1 MAKKERMG
9 SGLDMLF
16 EDNYHEENSG
26 GGDVKTLRIS
36 FIEPDKDQPRKSFN
50 EQKLNELAENIA
62 EHGVLQPILVR
73 PLDNGSYRI
82 VAGERR
88 WRAARIAGLTEV
100 PVIIREFNDAQA
112 AQIALIENLQREDL
126 DPIEE
131 AQAYRKL
138 MNEFGMT
145 QEQVSKSVGKSRS
158 GIANSVRLL
167 SLPENVKAMVSDGV
181 ISVGHAKILCGIDD
195 EVKLNELTAIA
206 ASGVSVRDLE
216 AEAAK
221 MNTLKKIPEPK
232 KKPVGKLKEY
242 SDPFNKYAAETAISI
257 RQQFGAEAFLAKEKN
272 GSFSLKLVFFSQ
284 EELEDFVGKLS
295 EISG

>member
-16 EDNYHEENSG
+16 EDNFHEENSG
-26 GGDVKTLRIS
+26 GDIKTLRIS
-36 FIEPDKDQPRKSFN
+36 FIEPDKDQPRKNFN
-50 EQKLNELAENIA
+50 EQKLNELAENIS

-100 PVIIREFNDAQA
+100 PVIIREFDDIQA

-131 AQAYRKL
+131 AQAYRRL
-138 MNEFGMT
+138 MDEFGMT

-158 GIANSVRLL
+158 GIANAVRLL
-167 SLPENVKAMVSDGV
+167 SLPEDVREMISHGM
-181 ISVGHAKILCGIDD
+181 ISVGHAKVLCGIGD
-195 EVKLNELTAIA
+195 EEKLRTLSALA
-206 ASGVSVRDLE
+206 GSGISVRELE
-216 AEAAK
+216 AEVDK
-221 MNTLKKIPEPK
+221 MNTLKKFPEPK
-232 KKPVGKLKEY
+232 KKTEEKLKEY
-242 SDPFNKYAAETAISI
+242 SDPFNKYAAETALSI
-257 RQQFGAEAFLAKEKN
+257 RQQFGADAYLSKEKN
-272 GSFSLKLVFFSQ
+272 GSFSLKLTFMSR
-284 EELEDFVGKLS
+284 EELEEFVGKLS
-295 EISG
+295 EISE